1 MTAPGSNGTQVE
13 PTPEQLAAQQEM
25 LSQLA
30 QGLAT
35 TLGQHLPDLFNQ
47 LPNEAKHKLIER
59 VLSETFSLEQ
69 FVASRTS
76 DDPRFHAAFG
86 MQFGPQ
92 GQPDSMLFGAK
103 RDPHTLQEKVGTA
116 LVLAFAT
123 SPLARAYLH
132 LRGVSFTFCFIPE
145 QKTNIIV

>member
-1 MTAPGSNGTQVE
+1 MTQANGAEGQ
-13 PTPEQLAAQQEM
+13 PTPEQLAEQQAL

-59 VLSETFSLEQ
+59 VLNETFSLEQ

-76 DDPRFHAAFG
+76 DNPQVLPSFG
-86 MQFGPQ
+86 MHFGQQ
-92 GQPDSMLFGAK
+92 GQPDAMLFGAK
-103 RDPHTLQEKVGTA
+103 RDPDTLQEKVGTA

-132 LRGVSFTFCFIPE
+132 LRGVPFTFCFIPE
-145 QKTNIIV
+145 QKSNLIV